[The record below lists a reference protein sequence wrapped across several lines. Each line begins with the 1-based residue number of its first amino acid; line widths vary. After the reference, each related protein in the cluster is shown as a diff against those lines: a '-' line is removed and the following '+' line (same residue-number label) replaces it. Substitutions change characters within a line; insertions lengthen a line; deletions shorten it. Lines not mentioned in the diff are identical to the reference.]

1 MKGTMSLSIE
11 EREREDIT
19 ILDLK
24 GRLTVGPPAGLLR
37 ERLTALQASGHNRIV
52 LNLAEVEYIDST
64 GLGTLVICFT
74 SLQKA
79 KGNLRLC
86 NLNRRNLEL
95 LVLTKLST
103 VFELYNDEQDA
114 VNSFFPNREIKHF
127 DILSFVQEQEE
138 S

>member
-1 MKGTMSLSIE
+1 MSLAIE
-11 EREREDIT
+11 EREREGIKV
-19 ILDLK
+19 LDLN
-24 GRLTVGPPAGLLR
+24 GRLTVGPPAGQLR
-37 ERLTALQASGHNRIV
+37 DKITGLLTAGCNKIV
-52 LNLAEVEYIDST
+52 LNLSEVDYIDST

-103 VFELYNDEQDA
+103 VFELYPDEQDA
-114 VNSFFPNREIKHF
+114 VNSFFPNREIKRF
-127 DILSFVQEQEE
+127 DILSFVQQQDE